1 MIWRVIDERKTIKH
15 RMIIERKKESNESDQ
30 LGIMV
35 YCSSIEKP
43 SRFVGSIKKRNGDIS
58 PTGQEPGTTET
69 LIKPCT
75 RTSHVKYHTPSTASI
90 QPKLIPVTS

>member
-30 LGIMV
+30 LEIMV

-43 SRFVGSIKKRNGDIS
+43 SRFVGSIKKEG
-58 PTGQEPGTTET
+58 
-69 LIKPCT
+69 
-75 RTSHVKYHTPSTASI
+75 A
-90 QPKLIPVTS
+90 